1 MSQVIQVTSE
11 NWKET
16 ITSSKKLVVI
26 EFYTPTC
33 PYCARLT
40 PLFKKLS
47 NEYADKM
54 IFAMVN
60 AVENQDLASGYGI
73 MGVPTL
79 KFLCAGR
86 PVAELAGF
94 KSEKELRQAFD
105 EALIKFPECVEK
117 RSPLYI

>member
-1 MSQVIQVTSE
+1 V
-11 NWKET
+11 
-16 ITSSKKLVVI
+16 
-26 EFYTPTC
+26 
-33 PYCARLT
+33 RLT

-47 NEYADKM
+47 NEYTEKM
-54 IFAMVN
+54 VFVMVN

-79 KFLCAGR
+79 KFLCAGK
-86 PVAELAGF
+86 PVAELVGF